1 MEYAAANEKLIENG
15 TSSSSSDSGPRK
27 GGLRTMP
34 FIIGTHSLTLP
45 SSTVVLSLF
54 FFYRFFGGLIDLP
67 FLIFVSVNECLE
79 KVASYGI
86 MPNMILYLRDDY
98 HMAIAKATNVLYT
111 WSAMSNVLSIF
122 GAFLSD
128 SYLGRFRVVL
138 IGSLSSLLVSG
149 Y

>member
-1 MEYAAANEKLIENG
+1 M
-15 TSSSSSDSGPRK
+15 
-27 GGLRTMP
+27 
-34 FIIGTHSLTLP
+34 
-45 SSTVVLSLF
+45 
-54 FFYRFFGGLIDLP
+54 IDLP